1 VEKPTQEQ
9 IREFWEWC
17 GFERARFEP
26 TVKGVSKYQ
35 YEVGYWV
42 YPDNITDKMIWS
54 QELPSID
61 LNNLFKYAVLRLHRF
76 GLLDCSY
83 NREIEMFNDSGE
95 LNSPEKISY
104 RWRLLLETRILEPID
119 GYGETPALAL
129 FWAIYKVMKGG
140 EIREEKPRINKS
152 G

>member
-61 LNNLFKYAVLRLHRF
+61 LNNLFKYAVPKLDKELALTILR
-76 GLLDCSY
+76 SWV
-83 NREIEMFNDSGE
+83 FN
-95 LNSPEKISY
+95 
-104 RWRLLLETRILEPID
+104 ILTTKPAKD
-119 GYGETPALAL
+119 NPALAL
-129 FWAIYKVMKGG
+129 FWPIYKVMKGG
-140 EIREEKPRINKS
+140 EIREEQPRINSS